1 MAGKYY
7 ICTTEFKKIFIMKES
22 IMSFFNAPISNKVP
36 AGVCN
41 VRGLHAYIT
50 ANPRLEELTRR
61 VRGTVAD
68 KDSYRRTK
76 LALLPYVTPAGVFSY
91 CKERCITL
99 PSGLFVIDF
108 DHLGSPRE
116 AATWRDRLFDDTTLR
131 PDLAFVS
138 PGGDGVKL
146 FVPYRLHPAES
157 LKQTFAE
164 VLHTAWQYLE
174 WQHGLKADTANAD
187 LSRACLLAHDGEAKK
202 RGL

>member
-1 MAGKYY
+1 
-7 ICTTEFKKIFIMKES
+7 MKES

-41 VRGLHAYIT
+41 VRGLHTYIT
-50 ANPRLEELTRR
+50 TNARLEELTLR

-116 AATWRDRLFDDTTLR
+116 AAAWRDRLFDDTTLC

-146 FVPYRLHPAES
+146 FVPYRLAPGET
-157 LKQTFAE
+157 LKGAFDAGM
-164 VLHTAWQYLE
+164 HAAWQYVE
-174 WQHGLKADTANAD
+174 WKYGLKADTANSD
-187 LSRACLLAHDGEAKK
+187 LSRACLLAYDRDA
-202 RGL
+202 RVC